1 MRCKM
6 LPLLARVSA
15 VRSAAWLSRRIAA
28 YGHELRRFSLGDW
41 GSWVQIPPPRPALS
55 LCLFP
60 RKMVLGNIWETNN
73 GSSRGLHTCVRML
86 LRSSRG
92 RPLNA
97 PAAFIHPCQ
106 PIVER
111 DCFDETYWARVH
123 TRYIGER
130 CLG

>member
-1 MRCKM
+1 MA
-6 LPLLARVSA
+6 PV
-15 VRSAAWLSRRIAA
+15 AAKFAGFFLGLGGVGLNTAA
-28 YGHELRRFSLGDW
+28 
-41 GSWVQIPPPRPALS
+41 PTALS

-73 GSSRGLHTCVRML
+73 GSSRGLHMCVRML

-123 TRYIGER
+123 TRYIGE
-130 CLG
+130 